1 MHDIINR
8 AYGAF
13 VAILRDEEVY
23 MVRIKG
29 KKFLAIAIAGA
40 VFVGGVFPET
50 ACAAETAESTS
61 DVQVEETK
69 QQSVKSIQE
78 NLLEAYNT
86 GLKAL
91 TVMAYTGGVTETGE
105 RTILHRKHMRE
116 IKSRRK
122 TAEVIMWK

>member
-1 MHDIINR
+1 M
-8 AYGAF
+8 
-13 VAILRDEEVY
+13 
-23 MVRIKG
+23 
-29 KKFLAIAIAGA
+29 
-40 VFVGGVFPET
+40 FVGGVFPET

-78 NLLEAYNT
+78 NLLEAIIQV
-86 GLKAL
+86 LKAL

-105 RTILHRKHMRE
+105 RKILHRKHMRE

>member
-1 MHDIINR
+1 MCSR
-8 AYGAF
+8 KQPAPQKQRKA
-13 VAILRDEEVY
+13 
-23 MVRIKG
+23 
-29 KKFLAIAIAGA
+29 
-40 VFVGGVFPET
+40 
-50 ACAAETAESTS
+50 TS

-86 GLKAL
+86 VLKAL

-105 RTILHRKHMRE
+105 RKILHRKHMRE

>member
-8 AYGAF
+8 VYGAF

-86 GLKAL
+86 G
-91 TVMAYTGGVTETGE
+91 MAYTGGVTETGE
-105 RTILHRKHMRE
+105 RKILHRKHMRE